1 MQELPGDDVGKAGHA
16 CTHAWLHVTG
26 QDKNSHTGKRSVPRG
41 REVRLQ
47 GNIESSIPVKHCRSG
62 GTEGSGFAVAHKH
75 GDLRAIAAGHEHL
88 LHDVVIRVVRYLEWR
103 SVEQLGFQGGHCC
116 MQAPPRSFSS
126 KGKHH
131 TACGFTTQDNTHEKG
146 RLIEDGP

>member
-1 MQELPGDDVGKAGHA
+1 MQELLGDDVAKARHTCMHA
-16 CTHAWLHVTG
+16 CICSFMSLV
-26 QDKNSHTGKRSVPRG
+26 NSLTGKRGVPRG

-47 GNIESSIPVKHCRSG
+47 GNIESSIPVQHCRSG

-88 LHDVVIRVVRYLEWR
+88 LHDVVIWVVRHLEWR